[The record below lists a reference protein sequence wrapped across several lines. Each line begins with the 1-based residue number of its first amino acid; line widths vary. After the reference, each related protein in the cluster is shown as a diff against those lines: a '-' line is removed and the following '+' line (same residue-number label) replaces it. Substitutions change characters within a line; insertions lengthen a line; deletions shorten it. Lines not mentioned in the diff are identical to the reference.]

1 VSVDDEITPLPASNS
16 SIVRPLLAY
25 LPILIAAALLALIP
39 LRYHDSAPMMRVITE
54 GMLFAAYAVAFNI
67 IFGST
72 GQLFLCVGALAGVG
86 GFMSAIFADRVGL
99 PIVVSMLVGVAIA
112 AAVGALLSW
121 ISVKRA
127 LGTIFIGILTLAF
140 SLSFDSLILGRS
152 DLFGGDAGLRV
163 DASTDTILRERV
175 WPYYVLLALVVVY
188 LVIFR
193 TLQRSRTGWAFRALR
208 DDMVAAELAGVD
220 VARYRVYAGA
230 IGSAMLGLAGSLY
243 ALSNGLI
250 GRSTYEFGRVDVR
263 VIVMLAF
270 GGIGSLLGPVVGA
283 AAFTWLDEFLIDYRE
298 MRLMIYGFVIM
309 VLFLG
314 FRRGVVPTVTGWF
327 PRSRRGSSPHT
338 GQRAPSSVEDAAS
351 AERAQAP

>member
-1 VSVDDEITPLPASNS
+1 VRGADDPAAPEWLAGEAGLIIDDEVEPLASPERS
-16 SIVRPLLAY
+16 LARRSLDY
-25 LPILIAAALLALIP
+25 LPILIAAALLALVP
-39 LRYHDSAPMMRVITE
+39 LRYHDSQPMMRVVTE

-99 PIVVSMLVGVAIA
+99 PMALAVVVGVAMA
-112 AAVGALLSW
+112 AAVGGLLSW

-163 DASTDTILRERV
+163 EAGTDTILRERV

-193 TLQRSRTGWAFRALR
+193 VLQRSRTGWAFRALR

-220 VARYRVYAGA
+220 VARYRVYAGTL
-230 IGSAMLGLAGSLY
+230 GSAMLGLAGALY

-270 GGIGSLLGPVVGA
+270 GGIGALLGPIVGA
-283 AAFTWLDEFLIDYRE
+283 VAFTWLDEFLIDYRE
-298 MRLMIYGFVIM
+298 LRLMIYGFVIII
-309 VLFLG
+309 LFLG
-314 FRRGVVPTVTGWF
+314 FRRGVVPTVTSWF
-327 PRSRRGSSPHT
+327 RKVRR
-338 GQRAPSSVEDAAS
+338 R
-351 AERAQAP
+351 

>member
-1 VSVDDEITPLPASNS
+1 VNVATDVDREMQAPRVAP
-16 SIVRPLLAY
+16 RLLAY
-25 LPILIAAALLALIP
+25 VPILVAAALLALLP
-39 LRYHDSAPMMRVITE
+39 LRYHESGSMMRVLTE

-72 GQLFLCVGALAGVG
+72 GQLFLCIGALAGVG

-99 PIVVSMLVGVAIA
+99 PMVASIAVGVAIA
-112 AAVGALLSW
+112 ATVGGLLSW
-121 ISVKRA
+121 VSVKRA
-127 LGTIFIGILTLAF
+127 LGTIFIGIVTLAF
-140 SLSFDSLILGRS
+140 SLSFDSLLLGRS
-152 DLFGGDAGLRV
+152 DLFGGEAGLRV
-163 DASTDTILRERV
+163 EAGSGTILRDRLP
-175 WPYYVLLALVVVY
+175 PYYIFLALVIVY

-193 TLQRSRTGWAFRALR
+193 MTQRSRTGWAFRALR

-220 VARYRVYAGA
+220 VAHYRVYAGVL
-230 IGSAMLGLAGSLY
+230 GSAMLGLAGALY
-243 ALSNGLI
+243 AFSGDGLI
-250 GRSTYEFGRVDVR
+250 GRSTYEFGQVDVS

-298 MRLMIYGFVIM
+298 MRLMIYGFVII

-327 PRSRRGSSPHT
+327 QRARRG
-338 GQRAPSSVEDAAS
+338 GG
-351 AERAQAP
+351 